1 MYVIVYGVIIL
12 IVIACIIPMSSALFA
27 ALGIIF
33 GVIAVIAIAKR
44 NFEMSKK
51 CNKGYAEDMLIIQ
64 NVKEG
69 GVIKIANLEGYDSDV
84 DLKVVG
90 RNLYMEGDYSWYELE
105 CVRNDGEKVW
115 VDVDNDDD
123 LVVSV
128 VLKKLKMSEV
138 HLSSSLEV
146 IDEEETG
153 SVKYDGAKFFYE
165 DSGDATFY
173 KYCDDKHKEK
183 LYYWDFKSG
192 DFLVSVERWKNENGV
207 SDTLAYYSQIVRPAA
222 ITVYSIGG
230 EGK

>member
-153 SVKYDGAKFFYE
+153 SLSLIMPDGSEYPTFSRFETAFF
-165 DSGDATFY
+165 
-173 KYCDDKHKEK
+173 C
-183 LYYWDFKSG
+183 LY
-192 DFLVSVERWKNENGV
+192 
-207 SDTLAYYSQIVRPAA
+207 I
-222 ITVYSIGG
+222 
-230 EGK
+230 